1 MGPGAA
7 VAELR
12 TAVRACLADLSP
24 GDLTPADLTPADLT
38 PADLAPADL
47 AAADLAAAD
56 LAAGDLAAGDL
67 AAGDLAAG
75 GVPGGALVLVAC
87 SGGADS
93 LALAAAAAFVAPRLG
108 LRVGGVT
115 VDHGLQPGS
124 AERAAGVAAL
134 LGQLG
139 LDPVRS
145 VAVTVPPAGSAGGGS
160 GPEAAA
166 RAARYHA
173 LDAVAR
179 DYRAA
184 VVLLGHTLDDQAE
197 TVLLGLARGSGG
209 RSLAGM
215 AARRGCYRRPLLA
228 VRRAATAAACTELG
242 LEPWQDP
249 HNSDF
254 RYARARVRHQALPA
268 LETALGPGVAEAL
281 ARTASQLRA
290 DAECLDELAFAE
302 SGQLRGDC
310 SDPAGLEAGW
320 LRALPAAIRTR
331 VLRDA
336 AIMAGCPHGALTS
349 GHVGAVDALV
359 TNWHGQRWVDLPGGV
374 RARRR
379 DGKVWFTST
388 AD

>member
-1 MGPGAA
+1 MGPGVA
-7 VAELR
+7 VAEVR
-12 TAVRACLADLSP
+12 NAVRACL
-24 GDLTPADLTPADLT
+24 
-38 PADLAPADL
+38 
-47 AAADLAAAD
+47 
-56 LAAGDLAAGDL
+56 GDLAAGD
-67 AAGDLAAG
+67 
-75 GVPGGALVLVAC
+75 LVLVAC

-93 LALAAAAAFVAPRLG
+93 LALAAATAFVAPRLG
-108 LRVGGVT
+108 LRAGGVT

-124 AERAAGVAAL
+124 GERAGRVAAL
-134 LGQLG
+134 LSKLG

-145 VAVTVPPAGSAGGGS
+145 VAVTAAGSAA

-166 RAARYHA
+166 RAARYGA
-173 LDAVAR
+173 LDVTAIQHG
-179 DYRAA
+179 AA
-184 VVLLGHTLDDQAE
+184 AVLLGHTLDDQAE

-215 AARRGCYRRPLLA
+215 PARRDPYRRPLLA
-228 VRRAATAAACTELG
+228 VRRATTSAACAELG

-249 HNSDF
+249 HNGDF
-254 RYARARVRHQALPA
+254 RFARARVRHQALPA
-268 LETALGPGVAEAL
+268 LEAALGPGVAEAL

-310 SDPAGLEAGW
+310 SDPAGLDVAW

-336 AIMAGCPHGALTS
+336 AIMAGCPHGALTA
-349 GHVGAVDALV
+349 GHVDGIDALV
-359 TNWHGQRWVDLPGGV
+359 TRWHGQRWVDLPGGV

-388 AD
+388 APGEPKGV

>member
-1 MGPGAA
+1 MGPGLA

-12 TAVRACLADLSP
+12 TAVRLCLADLSP
-24 GDLTPADLTPADLT
+24 ANLTAAGPSPANLTAAGPAGGDLTAAN
-38 PADLAPADL
+38 LAG
-47 AAADLAAAD
+47 
-56 LAAGDLAAGDL
+56 GDLAAD
-67 AAGDLAAG
+67 D
-75 GVPGGALVLVAC
+75 VPGGALVLVAC

-145 VAVTVPPAGSAGGGS
+145 VAVTVPSAGGGS

-166 RAARYHA
+166 RTARYHA
-173 LDAVAR
+173 LDAAAR

-184 VVLLGHTLDDQAE
+184 AVLLGHTLDDQAE

-215 AARRGCYRRPLLA
+215 PARRGCYRRPLLA
-228 VRRAATAAACTELG
+228 VRRAATRAACTELG

-336 AIMAGCPHGALTS
+336 AIMAGCPHGTLTA
-349 GHVGAVDALV
+349 GHVGAIDALI
-359 TNWHGQRWVDLPGGV
+359 TGWHGQRWVDLPGGV

-379 DGKVWFTST
+379 DGKVWFTGTS
-388 AD
+388 AGESEGSESVGRK

>member
-1 MGPGAA
+1 
-7 VAELR
+7 
-12 TAVRACLADLSP
+12 
-24 GDLTPADLTPADLT
+24 
-38 PADLAPADL
+38 
-47 AAADLAAAD
+47 
-56 LAAGDLAAGDL
+56 
-67 AAGDLAAG
+67 
-75 GVPGGALVLVAC
+75 
-87 SGGADS
+87 
-93 LALAAAAAFVAPRLG
+93 VAPRLG

-145 VAVTVPPAGSAGGGS
+145 VAVTVPPAG
-160 GPEAAA
+160 
-166 RAARYHA
+166 
-173 LDAVAR
+173 
-179 DYRAA
+179 
-184 VVLLGHTLDDQAE
+184 
-197 TVLLGLARGSGG
+197 
-209 RSLAGM
+209 
-215 AARRGCYRRPLLA
+215 RRGRALRPRPGRPGTTRLTRRPGITVPPRCCSA
-228 VRRAATAAACTELG
+228 TPSTTRRKPSCSGWRAGPAAGRWRACPRGAAATAGRCWRCAGRHRAACTELG

-336 AIMAGCPHGALTS
+336 AIMAGCPHGALTA
-349 GHVGAVDALV
+349 GHVGAIDALV
-359 TNWHGQRWVDLPGGV
+359 TDWHGQRWVDLPGGV

-388 AD
+388 AGD